1 MRAVLVVL
9 LGMGLAGC
17 QTAEMKAAEQAAN
30 DQTCQSYGAKPGSD
44 IYIQC
49 RLQMDSLN
57 QQRRIARSQQLAAIS
72 AQMNAAS
79 QPQNVSC
86 TRTLTGGMDCHRW

>member
-1 MRAVLVVL
+1 MKLVLVIVAG
-9 LGMGLAGC
+9 LGMAGC

-49 RLQMDSLN
+49 RLQMDSFN

-79 QPQNVSC
+79 QPQNISC
-86 TRTLTGGMDCHRW
+86 SRSIVGGVDCHRW